1 MPDIRKWNYQI
12 GAYEPYTPPVG
23 HISLYEPVM
32 ETPIVCASCG
42 KQITFGEGYT
52 SFAIHNC
59 CGFGYTVCASCHE
72 TELNQELKARE
83 ERNDDQ
89 G

>member
-1 MPDIRKWNYQI
+1 MPDIRKWNYQK
-12 GAYEPYTPPVG
+12 GAYEHYIPPVG

-59 CGFGYTVCASCHE
+59 VGFGYSVCESCHE
-72 TELNQELKARE
+72 AELAEELNSRKEQIN
-83 ERNDDQ
+83 ND
-89 G
+89 

>member
-1 MPDIRKWNYQI
+1 MPDIRKWNYQK
-12 GAYEPYTPPVG
+12 GAYEPYIPPVG

-59 CGFGYTVCASCHE
+59 SGFGYTVCEPCHSA
-72 TELNQELKARE
+72 ELDDEIEYRRKKA
-83 ERNDDQ
+83 ER
-89 G
+89 